1 MKIDFENLSMSE
13 IVGLVNDPN
22 RCPGAANSIRR
33 VLQEAMLPSNSL
45 IVEIGS
51 NTGFTSIE
59 FALRKPDSKV
69 VGIDVNKP
77 SVELAKQKA
86 KKHGVKNVTFYVD
99 DATNIKKVKPKS
111 ADLLFASNVTSFIKD
126 KETALKNYDALLKDG
141 GILCLIPI
149 HYHTLPSESLRKKV
163 EALIGTDLSRN
174 KFTHWESLFSKNLK
188 SYSLFFREDYNF
200 ASIPR
205 VKIKEYVETVFNEC
219 KTLKLS
225 KEDDEKLKNRF
236 FEMLVVFNENLKHCH
251 FTILLYRKTL
261 ANAEPQLN
269 QYIKIN

>member
-69 VGIDVNKP
+69 VGIDVNKS
-77 SVELAKQKA
+77 SVEHAKQKA

-99 DATNIKKVKPKS
+99 DATDIKKVKPKS
-111 ADLLFASNVTSFIKD
+111 ADL
-126 KETALKNYDALLKDG
+126 
-141 GILCLIPI
+141 
-149 HYHTLPSESLRKKV
+149 
-163 EALIGTDLSRN
+163 
-174 KFTHWESLFSKNLK
+174 
-188 SYSLFFREDYNF
+188 
-200 ASIPR
+200 
-205 VKIKEYVETVFNEC
+205 
-219 KTLKLS
+219 
-225 KEDDEKLKNRF
+225 
-236 FEMLVVFNENLKHCH
+236 
-251 FTILLYRKTL
+251 
-261 ANAEPQLN
+261 
-269 QYIKIN
+269 